1 MKKIITGLCLI
12 ALGGCYSIPRT
23 LPADSY
29 LVDTKMGLM
38 CHVTECYY
46 LDLIGSSSDE
56 LTVAKAYGLPVK
68 TYTWSTEQF
77 VELMLNPPEQLYKAE
92 KLSNHEY
99 QLPNNAATTAAFKVL
114 DDEDLLIYRIGGN
127 SKGL

>member
-1 MKKIITGLCLI
+1 MKKIIAGLCLMSL
-12 ALGGCYSIPRT
+12 AGCYSIPRT
-23 LPADSY
+23 LPSDSY

-56 LTVAKAYGLPVK
+56 LSIAKAYGLPVK
-68 TYTWSTEQF
+68 TYSWSTEQF
-77 VELMLNPPEQLYKAE
+77 VELMLNPPNQLYKVQQ
-92 KLSNHEY
+92 LSEHEF
-99 QLPNNAATTAAFKVL
+99 QIPNNRATTTAFKVL